1 MSTINTNGEFVEL
14 VADENLK
21 KSPVYNEDLAPTK
34 ISQRTWN
41 KWHIMSLWVGMA
53 ICVPT
58 YTLGAVLTTYFG
70 LTIMESLWTILAANT
85 IVLIPL
91 ILNAHPGTK
100 YGIPFPVLLR
110 SSFGIYGSNIP
121 ALIRALIA
129 CGWFG
134 IQTMFG
140 GLAIHLFLS
149 RFFPAWAELGGVGEV
164 IGFIIFWI
172 MNIYVVVKGSR
183 AIQILETLA
192 APLLIVVGVGLL
204 FWAIPQIDIN
214 VLLNAPAK
222 RPPMESAWPYIFSGL
237 TAMVGFWATLSL
249 NIPDFS
255 RYAVSQKDQTIGQ
268 ILGLPLTMFLFA
280 MLGTVLTAASP
291 VLVGEV
297 VSDPVTL
304 IGKIDSPILG
314 GLALIVIFIA
324 TISTNAAANIL
335 SPANDFQNAF
345 PKKINFKRGVYL
357 TGVIGILLMSWE
369 LLRKSGL
376 IQSEVSVES
385 IYSNWLLSYSNLL
398 GPIAGIMITDY
409 FVIKKQNIHLVDI
422 YRPDGRYPKINYAGL
437 LAFIIPVLIT
447 VFSLVS
453 KTHLWIYNYGWFVG
467 SLMGASLYYTF
478 SKYLFQ
484 DEFSKAP
491 AGLPNLD

>member
-1 MSTINTNGEFVEL
+1 MSTTRTQGEFVEL
-14 VADENLK
+14 VVTDDVIN
-21 KSPVYNEDLAPTK
+21 SPVYNEDLAPTK
-34 ISQRTWN
+34 IEQRTWN

-70 LTIMESLWTILAANT
+70 LTIMESLWTILFANV

-91 ILNAHPGTK
+91 ILNAYPGTK

-110 SSFGIYGSNIP
+110 SSFGIYGSNLP

-140 GLAIHLFLS
+140 GLAIHLFLA
-149 RFFPAWAELGGVGEV
+149 RLFPAWGNLGGVGEV
-164 IGFIIFWI
+164 IGFGIFWI

-204 FWAIPQIDIN
+204 VWALPQINITE
-214 VLLNAPAK
+214 LLNTPPK
-222 RPPMESAWPYIFSGL
+222 RPVEASAWSYIFAGL

-255 RYAVSQKDQTIGQ
+255 RYAVSQKDQTTGQ
-268 ILGLPLTMFLFA
+268 IMGLPLTMFLFA

-291 VLVGEV
+291 ILVGEV
-297 VSDPVTL
+297 VSDPVNL
-304 IGKIDSPILG
+304 IGKIDSPIMG
-314 GLALIVIFIA
+314 AFGLFIIFVA

-357 TGVIGILLMSWE
+357 TGIIGIILMSWE
-369 LLRKSGL
+369 LLRKLGVVN
-376 IQSEVSVES
+376 SEVSVES

-398 GPIAGIMITDY
+398 GPIAGIMICDY
-409 FVIKKQNIHLVDI
+409 FIIKKQNIHLVDI
-422 YRPDGRYPKINYAGL
+422 YRPNGVYPKVNRAGI
-437 LAFIIPVLIT
+437 LAFLLPVVLT
-447 VFSLVS
+447 TTCLL
-453 KTHLWIYNYGWFVG
+453 TETNLWVYKYGWFVG
-467 SLMGASLYYTF
+467 SSLGALIYFLS
-478 SKYLFQ
+478 SKHIFQ
-484 DEFSKAP
+484 QETMKEFVW
-491 AGLPNLD
+491 D